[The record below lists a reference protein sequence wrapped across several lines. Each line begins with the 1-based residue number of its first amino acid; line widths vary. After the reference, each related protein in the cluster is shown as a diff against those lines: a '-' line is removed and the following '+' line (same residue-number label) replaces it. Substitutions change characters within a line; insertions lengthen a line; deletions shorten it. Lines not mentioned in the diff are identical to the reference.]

1 MSMNFSEFKL
11 LLGADPRSR
20 GAEFQRARHSSPEF
34 EAAACEADRFEAG
47 LERATRIPAP
57 DDLLEHILTISQQP
71 QAPARRRRWQPLAL
85 AASLLLTA
93 GAAGWMWNLN
103 RGWTS
108 VEEYVVDHY
117 RHDGDLVSGEIS
129 IDQVQSLFAGLDMQA
144 APALASI
151 VGVIKYCP
159 TPDGKG
165 IHMILNT
172 GNGPV
177 TVIYMPGTRVVDREM
192 LAFDHLEVMLVELQ
206 TGSAAIIGPDKQ
218 SVSGLYSFVQESII
232 PSPGNS

>member
-1 MSMNFSEFKL
+1 MSMNFSEFNL

-20 GAEFQRARHSSPEF
+20 EPEFQRARHSSPEF
-34 EAAACEADRFEAG
+34 EAAASEADRFEAR
-47 LERATRIPAP
+47 LDLATLIPAP
-57 DDLLEHILTISQQP
+57 DDLLDDILTVSQQP
-71 QAPARRRRWQPLAL
+71 QGAAGSRRWLPMAL

-93 GAAGWMWNLN
+93 GAAGWMWNFN
-103 RGWTS
+103 RGWSS

-117 RHDGDLVSGEIS
+117 RHDGDLVSGEIG

-144 APALASI
+144 TPALASI
-151 VGVIKYCP
+151 IGVIKYCP

-177 TVIYMPGTRVVDREM
+177 TVIYMPGTHVVDREM
-192 LAFDHLEVMLVELQ
+192 LAFDHVEAMLVELES
-206 TGSAAIIGPDKQ
+206 GSAAIIGPDKQ